1 MMHVDM
7 SKMLENDGIKVTEL
21 HSGEYKTEWSSYKPL
36 SDDAQANMQTRL
48 DASHQDFMGAVANG
62 RGSRVSAAIQK
73 GRFGEGRMFS
83 ATDAL
88 KHGLVDRV
96 RSSRDAYR
104 TLASST
110 QVDGSGQD
118 GGLRRA
124 RLELEKLKV

>member
-1 MMHVDM
+1 
-7 SKMLENDGIKVTEL
+7 
-21 HSGEYKTEWSSYKPL
+21 
-36 SDDAQANMQTRL
+36 MQSRL
-48 DASHQDFMGAVANG
+48 DASHQDFMGAVASG
-62 RGSRVSAAIQK
+62 RGGRVSAAIQK

-96 RSSRDAYR
+96 RPSRDAYR
-104 TLASST
+104 ALASST
-110 QVDGSGQD
+110 QVDGSGRD